1 MLDLTTE
8 NITENVQIANSS
20 CSDRRVR
27 YLFERLVVHLHDL
40 VREPRLSTEEWMAAI
55 EFLTKVGQTCTDTRQ
70 EFILLSDILG
80 VSLLVDAIDHPK
92 PKGSTEGT
100 VLGPF
105 HTHEAEDVTN
115 GANISTDPQG
125 KPLLVICKVRNL
137 AGQPIENARIDV
149 WETDSKGFYDDGN
162 FWFKA
167 IVPVPYP
174 IPSDGPVGKILGT
187 LNRHCYRPSHMHFM
201 FDHPV
206 YDPLIT
212 ALYLKNDPYETSDAV
227 FGVKSTLVVELKTVQ
242 DKGIAEQ
249 YGVDVGCALI
259 NYEFVLVTKQEAIDM
274 RYRNAEAAMKAQ
286 GKQMQYIN
294 GLPVPDID

>member
-1 MLDLTTE
+1 MCL
-8 NITENVQIANSS
+8 
-20 CSDRRVR
+20 R
-27 YLFERLVVHLHDL
+27 
-40 VREPRLSTEEWMAAI
+40 
-55 EFLTKVGQTCTDTRQ
+55 K

-92 PKGSTEGT
+92 PKGATEGT

-105 HTHEAEDVTN
+105 HTHEADDVTN
-115 GANISTDPQG
+115 GAKISTDPQG
-125 KPLLVICKVRNL
+125 KPLLAICKVRNL

-149 WETDSKGFYDDGN
+149 WETDSKGFYDVQYADHDGPN
-162 FWFKA
+162 GRAVLTSDKEGKFWFRA

-174 IPSDGPVGKILGT
+174 IPSDGPVGKLLGT
-187 LNRHCYRPSHMHFM
+187 LNRHYYRPSHVHFM
-201 FDHPV
+201 LDHSV

-227 FGVKSTLVVELKTVQ
+227 FGVKSMLVVELKTVQ
-242 DKGIAEQ
+242 DKEMAEQ
-249 YGVDVGCALI
+249 YGVDVGCALME
-259 NYEFVLVTKQEAIDM
+259 YEFVLVTKQEAFDL
-274 RYRNAEAAMKAQ
+274 RYKNAEAAMKAQ